1 MSEEDSLKPGACLKL
16 LREPLT
22 ARRAGRI
29 IVVSTLLLTA
39 IGGVAIWLVDH
50 DEFSNLKTSMWWAL
64 QTVTT
69 LGYGDV
75 TPTQTGG
82 RVIGVLLMMQGIA
95 AITVVAASVTTSL
108 IEQARIRRH
117 EAEDRV
123 MAAQLDRIESRLTAI
138 ERNLP
143 KPGTPRHSAIAP
155 AQ

>member
-82 RVIGVLLMMQGIA
+82 R
-95 AITVVAASVTTSL
+95 
-108 IEQARIRRH
+108 
-117 EAEDRV
+117 
-123 MAAQLDRIESRLTAI
+123 
-138 ERNLP
+138 
-143 KPGTPRHSAIAP
+143 
-155 AQ
+155 